1 MDNMDLDL
9 DLDSLSTPT
18 RVMAK
23 WTEKEEEYLLNL
35 CKSENTINKISE
47 LLKRSENSI
56 GLRLGLLVEKNMDKD
71 KKDLDTILD
80 EYNIDIKHYNKYK
93 AKKEKNDVK
102 KEIQDQK
109 KNAGKEKLEKVEYT
123 NGLSNMVIFEK
134 ILDSQNKMNEL
145 LEKIINNQHK
155 IYKKLK

>member
-18 RVMAK
+18 RVIAK

>member
-1 MDNMDLDL
+1 MDLDL